1 MKEIIKYNK
10 MKKKIE
16 QRTWK
21 WSAGEEQGEN
31 RRGNGK
37 GEGEGRLDKNGG
49 DQEKQ

>member
-31 RRGNGK
+31 RRGKWKGRRGGK
-37 GEGEGRLDKNGG
+37 AR
-49 DQEKQ
+49 